1 LIFFLWSNFVTTG
14 IERIKLS
21 TASSSRRVCTRFD
34 YSSIATL
41 VDVDGST
48 FATAPNKFVTFS
60 SGTLVFVTTKFDQ
73 RKKIIILVKDKR
85 NKKN

>member
-1 LIFFLWSNFVTTG
+1 MTSFLIFFLWPNFVAIG

-21 TASSSRRVCTRFD
+21 TASLPEGFALA
-34 YSSIATL
+34 SIILPL

-60 SGTLVFVTTKFDQ
+60 SGTLVFVSTKFDQ
-73 RKKIIILVKDKR
+73 RKKIKKLVKDKR
-85 NKKN
+85 N